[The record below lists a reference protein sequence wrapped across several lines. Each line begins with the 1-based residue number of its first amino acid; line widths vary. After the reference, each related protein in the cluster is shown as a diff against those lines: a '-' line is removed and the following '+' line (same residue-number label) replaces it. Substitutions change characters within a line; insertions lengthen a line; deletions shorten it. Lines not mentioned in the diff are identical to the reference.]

1 MIHWVALKTLPVYR
15 AEFRAE
21 RRIMQSNFPAMLPY
35 EVVYEKRKGNPVPRP
50 SRVALFSRYIFCG
63 LQSVEKDYDRLRN
76 GVPDLGIAGIP
87 EIQGIVCRSRD
98 AWSPLILS
106 AADVNFIANLVERTA
121 GATEV
126 NIHKSLAVGRSVWV
140 SVGGGITQES
150 TIDAIS
156 KDKVRV
162 MLAMFNGFHS
172 VEVPFDA
179 VRAA

>member
-1 MIHWVALKTLPVYR
+1 MISWVALKTLPVYR

-21 RRIMQSNFPAMLPY
+21 RRIMQSKFPAMLPY
-35 EVVYEKRKGNPVPRP
+35 EVVYEKRKGNSVPRP
-50 SRVALFSRYIFCG
+50 SRVALFSRYVFAG
-63 LQSVEKDYDRLRN
+63 LQNIEDDFARLRN
-76 GVPDLGIAGIP
+76 GVPELGIPGIP

-98 AWSPLILS
+98 MWSPLLLPAS
-106 AADVNFIANLVERTA
+106 DVKFICGLVERTA

-126 NIHKSLAVGRSVWV
+126 NIHKSLAVGRNVWV
-140 SVGGGITQES
+140 GIGGTTQES

-162 MLAMFNGFHS
+162 MLQMFNGFHS

>member
-1 MIHWVALKTLPVYR
+1 MTSWVALKTLPVYR

-21 RRIMQSNFPAMLPY
+21 RRITQSGFSAMLPY

-50 SRVALFSRYIFCG
+50 SRVALFSRYVFAG
-63 LQSVEKDYDRLRN
+63 LQSIEADYDRLRN
-76 GVPDLGIAGIP
+76 GVPDLGIPGIP

-106 AADVNFIANLVERTA
+106 PADMKFIANLVERTA

-126 NIHKSLAVGRSVWV
+126 NIHKSLAVGRNVWV
-140 SVGGGITQES
+140 GIGGTTQES

-162 MLAMFNGFHS
+162 MLQMFGSMHS
-172 VEVPFDA
+172 CEVSFDA